1 MTNLEKEIKQKPT
14 KELGSLQKLT
24 RKTVGT
30 QTIDHTKAYYNFES
44 F

>member
-1 MTNLEKEIKQKPT
+1 MTNLEKEIKLRPT

-30 QTIDHTKAYYNFES
+30 QTIDHTKVY
-44 F
+44 